1 MLELNNIYLNG
12 AKIQVNT
19 TRFIRCEVLVTI
31 MNITAEIGYEYVA
44 DKNLEDLGEDVEPVD
59 VQLKKVKLLT
69 E

>member
-1 MLELNNIYLNG
+1 
-12 AKIQVNT
+12 
-19 TRFIRCEVLVTI
+19 